1 MTATTVRRSFVLSL
15 CTALF
20 IAAGA
25 DAGMRASAQTDNA
38 IVMNN
43 FAFAPM
49 AITVPVGT
57 TVRWTNKDG
66 EPHTVTS
73 LEGLFRSGALDT
85 GERFTFKFA
94 KAGAYKYTCSIHPR
108 MTGTVTVK

>member
-1 MTATTVRRSFVLSL
+1 MTATTVRHAFVLSL
-15 CTALF
+15 STALF
-20 IAAGA
+20 VAAGT

-38 IVMNN
+38 IVMSN
-43 FAFAPM
+43 FAFTPM
-49 AITVPVGT
+49 AITVPSGT
-57 TVRWTNKDG
+57 TVSWTNKDG

-85 GERFTFKFA
+85 GESFKFKFA
-94 KAGAYKYTCSIHPR
+94 KAGVYKYTCSIHPR